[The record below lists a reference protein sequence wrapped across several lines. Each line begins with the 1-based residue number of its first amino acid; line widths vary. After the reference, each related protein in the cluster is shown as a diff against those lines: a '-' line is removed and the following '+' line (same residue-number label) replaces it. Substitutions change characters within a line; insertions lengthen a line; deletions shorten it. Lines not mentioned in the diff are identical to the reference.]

1 MDLKVALIGA
11 LIAITI
17 VYAAYWW
24 TIANRERA
32 IDGHGSHEPVL
43 PTPLQTAIGFITN
56 FFDTL
61 GIGAFATTTAMFR
74 AWKVVRDELIPGT
87 LNVGHSPPAVIQ
99 AIIYTQLVEVEF
111 TTLFLLIAAACAGA
125 WLGAGVVAG
134 LPRSG
139 VQVGMGTALLAAASI
154 MLLQLLGLA
163 PGGGTAVGL
172 HGASLALAIVGNF
185 VLGSLM
191 TLGIG
196 LYAPCMIMISL
207 LGMNPTTAF
216 PIMMGS
222 CAFLMPVCS
231 LQFIRRNR
239 YHLRAAVGLALGGP
253 VAVLIAAFIVK
264 TLPLLYLRWLVVIVV
279 VYTASTMLRT
289 AATERKRSL
298 SSAGAAA

>member
-1 MDLKVALIGA
+1 MDLKLALIGA

-111 TTLFLLIAAACAGA
+111 MTLCLL
-125 WLGAGVVAG
+125 
-134 LPRSG
+134 S
-139 VQVGMGTALLAAASI
+139 
-154 MLLQLLGLA
+154 
-163 PGGGTAVGL
+163 
-172 HGASLALAIVGNF
+172 
-185 VLGSLM
+185 
-191 TLGIG
+191 LGIG
-196 LYAPCMIMISL
+196 
-207 LGMNPTTAF
+207 
-216 PIMMGS
+216 
-222 CAFLMPVCS
+222 
-231 LQFIRRNR
+231 
-239 YHLRAAVGLALGGP
+239 
-253 VAVLIAAFIVK
+253 
-264 TLPLLYLRWLVVIVV
+264 
-279 VYTASTMLRT
+279 
-289 AATERKRSL
+289 
-298 SSAGAAA
+298 AAA